1 MRGNGRVISGTLV
14 SAGLCSALAVAAA
27 SAGAGPAAATV
38 VSGTGAGGTA
48 QSVAAGRSAPDGPV
62 TGKITRAGGSGTQ
75 PVIIFLRNQ
84 WAETGSRIRSDKRTA
99 LIQAAQAP
107 YVGQL
112 QALGA
117 TDVHGYRLVDA
128 ISAHV
133 PASSLGAITGSPGVA
148 SVIPDSPIVG
158 PAQAMSPAGAP
169 GVTSPVGASTAGAS
183 TAAKSPAAQAAAVK
197 APPGACS
204 ATPQLAPEG
213 LALTG
218 TDGAVKGAKTAR
230 SLGLTGA
237 GVKVA
242 FLADGIDTANGNL
255 MRGREPVIS
264 DYQDFSGDGRSA
276 PTEGGEAFLDA
287 NAIAGQG
294 SRVYDVSGFGAQ
306 APASPCRIKI
316 EGAAPGV
323 SLVALKVFSHSNV
336 SSTSGF
342 LQAIDYAVNVDH
354 VNVLNESFGSN
365 PFPDVTSLDAVK
377 EFNDMAVRAGTTVV
391 VASGDAGPFNTIGS
405 PASDPH
411 VISVGGSTDFQFYA
425 QTNYAGA
432 DQFAPKGWESD
443 NISSL
448 SSGGYTQDG
457 RTLDLVAPGDLSF
470 ASCTPQ
476 VARYSSC
483 VNFLGQPSPV
493 EESGGTSQSAP
504 FVAGAAALVI
514 QAYAKAQHGSLPS
527 PAAVK
532 QILLSTA
539 TDLGAPATEQGT
551 GLLNSLKAV
560 ELASWLPH
568 HAPAVPTLKLSSNQL
583 NYVGK
588 PGATASWSVTVTNA
602 ARTAQTVAVSGR
614 GFSGGSVVKQATVT
628 LSDARSPH
636 FTNWAGAASNFGTV
650 RFTVPRGQALLDASI
665 AWPTSAST
673 TGNLNARVRVILVDP
688 AGKLAAH
695 SLPQG
700 VGGYGSAQVLHPAA
714 GTWTAVIFGN
724 AAKSGGT
731 AGTVHFGASVS
742 QAQSFGAVSP
752 SKLVLASGASG
763 VVHVSARVP
772 AGAGDSSG
780 SVVFAAG
787 PGGAAGP
794 AGSAGPAGGPVSV
807 PVTVRGQVQTGLGV
821 TGKFSGVLTGGN
833 GRAPGEGQVAAYSF
847 TVPSNMPVLLRD
859 LDVDVALANDPAN
872 EVSGYLVAPGGET
885 MGYGSSYLTTGFN
898 SSGVPVESPGRQL
911 SLYTS
916 NPIAGAWTLIID
928 FTSPVPGNELSDPF
942 TGQIRFNAVSSSRG
956 TLPDS
961 PSVSLTRGK
970 TVTYKIT
977 VHNTGAAPED
987 VFLDPR
993 LTSLRSYLLQPQDQ
1007 VADLKLPIPAT
1018 VNPPEWIVPT
1028 MTHSVSA
1035 SASSPVPVM
1044 FDFAPFPGDPD
1055 EASSTGLTAS
1065 ASYPFGT
1072 ARTPVTQGLWF
1083 AVPSEIGPYPA
1094 GGAAAATVT
1103 TSMSAITEQF
1113 DTSATPATGDFWRF
1127 AVSPLAESASYNL
1140 FVVNPGQT
1148 RTISLTVTPSAPS
1161 GTVVSGILYIDDF
1174 VDSLQFLSG
1183 SQLEALPY
1191 SYTVK

>member
-1 MRGNGRVISGTLV
+1 
-14 SAGLCSALAVAAA
+14 
-27 SAGAGPAAATV
+27 
-38 VSGTGAGGTA
+38 
-48 QSVAAGRSAPDGPV
+48 
-62 TGKITRAGGSGTQ
+62 
-75 PVIIFLRNQ
+75 
-84 WAETGSRIRSDKRTA
+84 
-99 LIQAAQAP
+99 
-107 YVGQL
+107 VGQL

-133 PASSLGAITGSPGVA
+133 PASSLAAITSNPGVA
-148 SVIPDSPIVG
+148 SVIPDSPITG
-158 PAQAMSPAGAP
+158 PAPALSPAGATGP
-169 GVTSPVGASTAGAS
+169 AGSAQKSTGARAAG
-183 TAAKSPAAQAAAVK
+183 VK

-204 ATPQLAPEG
+204 AKPQLAPEG
-213 LALTG
+213 LALTS
-218 TDGAVKGAKTAR
+218 TDGAAKSAKTAR
-230 SLGLTGA
+230 SLGFTGA

-242 FLADGIDTANGNL
+242 FLADGIDTANANL
-255 MRGREPVIS
+255 MRGSKPVIT
-264 DYQDFSGDGRSA
+264 DYKDFSGDSRGA

-294 SRVYDVSGFGAQ
+294 SQVYDVSGFGAQ
-306 APASPCRIKI
+306 VPASPCRIRI

-323 SLVALKVFSHSNV
+323 SLVALKVFSHANV

-354 VNVLNESFGSN
+354 VNVLNESFGYN

-377 EFNDMAVRAGTTVV
+377 EFNDTAVRAGTTVV

-405 PASDPH
+405 PAADPQ
-411 VISVGGSTDFQFYA
+411 VISVGASTGFQFYA

-432 DQFAPKGWESD
+432 DQFAPEGWESD

-483 VNFLGQPSPV
+483 VNFLGKPSPV

-504 FVAGAAALVI
+504 FVAGAAALVV
-514 QAYAKAQHGSLPS
+514 QAYAKAHHGSLPT

-560 ELASWLPH
+560 ELASWQPH
-568 HAPAVPTLKLSSNQL
+568 GDPAGPTLKLSANQL

-588 PGATASWSVTVTNA
+588 PGATASWPVTVTNA

-614 GFSGGSVVKQATVT
+614 GFSGGSAVKEATVT
-628 LSDARSPH
+628 LSDAKSPR
-636 FTNWAGAASNFGTV
+636 FTNWAGTASNFGTV
-650 RFTVPRGQALLDASI
+650 RFSVPRGQALLNASV
-665 AWPTSAST
+665 AWPTSASA

-714 GTWTAVIFGN
+714 GTWTAVIFSN
-724 AAKSGGT
+724 TARTGGT
-731 AGTVHFGASVS
+731 AGTVQFGASVS
-742 QAQSFGAVSP
+742 SARSFGTVSP
-752 SKLVLASGASG
+752 SKLVLAPGASG

-787 PGGAAGP
+787 SAATG
-794 AGSAGPAGGPVSV
+794 GGPVSV

-847 TVPSNMPVLLRD
+847 NVPSNLPVHLRS
-859 LDVDVALANDPAN
+859 LDIDVVLANDPAN

-885 MGYGSSYLTTGFN
+885 MGYGSSHLTTGFN
-898 SSGVPVESPGRQL
+898 SSGVPVESPTRQL

-916 NPIAGAWTLIID
+916 DPIAGAWTLIID

-942 TGQIRFNAVSSSRG
+942 TGQVRFNATSFSRG

-970 TVTYKIT
+970 SVTYNIT

-987 VFLDPR
+987 IFLDPR
-993 LTSLRSYLLQPQDQ
+993 LTSLRSYPLQPQNQ
-1007 VADLKLPIPAT
+1007 VAGLKLPLSAT

-1028 MTHSVSA
+1028 MTRSVSA
-1035 SASSPVPVM
+1035 SASSLLPVM

-1065 ASYPFGT
+1065 ASYPWGN

-1094 GGAAAATVT
+1094 SGPPPASVT
-1103 TSMSAITEQF
+1103 TSMSAVTQQF
-1113 DTSATPATGDFWRF
+1113 DTSATPSTGDFWRF
-1127 AVSPLAESASYNL
+1127 AVSPLAAAASYNL
-1140 FVVNPGQT
+1140 FIVNPGQT
-1148 RTISLTVTPSAPS
+1148 RTINLTVKPTAPS

>member
-1 MRGNGRVISGTLV
+1 MRGKGSVFSGALV
-14 SAGLCSALAVAAA
+14 SAGVCSALAVAAA
-27 SAGAGPAAATV
+27 SAGAGPAAA
-38 VSGTGAGGTA
+38 
-48 QSVAAGRSAPDGPV
+48 AAV
-62 TGKITRAGGSGTQ
+62 GGSGTH
-75 PVIIFLRNQ
+75 PVIIFLKNQ
-84 WAETGSRIRSDKRTA
+84 WADTGSRIRSDKRTA

-133 PASSLGAITGSPGVA
+133 PASSLGAIASNPGVA
-148 SVIPDSPIVG
+148 SVIPDSPITG
-158 PAQAMSPAGAP
+158 PAPALSPAGA
-169 GVTSPVGASTAGAS
+169 TALAAGAPKS
-183 TAAKSPAAQAAAVK
+183 AAARAAAVQ

-204 ATPQLAPEG
+204 AKPQLAPEG
-213 LALTG
+213 LALTS
-218 TDGAVKGAKTAR
+218 TDGAAKGAKTAR
-230 SLGLTGA
+230 SLGFTGA

-242 FLADGIDTANGNL
+242 FLADGIDTANANL
-255 MRGREPVIS
+255 MRGGKPVIS
-264 DYQDFSGDGRSA
+264 DYRDFSGDSGGA

-287 NAIAGQG
+287 NAIAGQA
-294 SRVYDVSGFGAQ
+294 SKVYDVSGFGAQ
-306 APASPCRIKI
+306 APASPCRIRI

-323 SLVALKVFSHSNV
+323 SLVALKVFSHANV

-354 VNVLNESFGSN
+354 VNVLNESFGYN

-377 EFNDMAVRAGTTVV
+377 EFNDMAVRSGTTVV

-405 PASDPH
+405 PAADPS
-411 VISVGGSTDFQFYA
+411 VISVGASTDFQFYA

-483 VNFLGQPSPV
+483 ADFLGKPSPV

-504 FVAGAAALVI
+504 FVAGAAALVV
-514 QAYAKAQHGSLPS
+514 QAYAKAHHGSLPT

-560 ELASWLPH
+560 ELASWQPNRD
-568 HAPAVPTLKLSSNQL
+568 PAGPALKLSSNQL

-602 ARTAQTVAVSGR
+602 ARTPQTVAVSGR
-614 GFSGGSVVKQATVT
+614 GFSSGSAVKKATVT
-628 LSDARSPH
+628 LSDAKSPR

-650 RFTVPRGQALLDASI
+650 RFSVPRGQALLNASI
-665 AWPTSAST
+665 AWPASASA

-714 GTWTAVIFGN
+714 GTWTAVIFSN
-724 AAKSGGT
+724 TAKTGGT
-731 AGTVHFGASVS
+731 AGTVQFGASVS
-742 QAQSFGAVSP
+742 SAQSFGTVSP
-752 SKLVLASGASG
+752 SKLVLAPGASG
-763 VVHVSARVP
+763 AVHVSDRVP

-787 PGGAAGP
+787 
-794 AGSAGPAGGPVSV
+794 SASTAGGPVSV

-847 TVPSNMPVLLRD
+847 NVPSNLPVLLRS
-859 LDVDVALANDPAN
+859 LDIDVALANDPAN

-885 MGYGSSYLTTGFN
+885 MGYGSSYLTTGFD
-898 SSGVPVESPGRQL
+898 SSGVPVESPTRQL

-916 NPIAGAWTLIID
+916 RPIAGVWTLIID

-942 TGQIRFNAVSSSRG
+942 TGQVRFNATSVSRG
-956 TLPDS
+956 ALPHS

-970 TVTYKIT
+970 SVTYKIT

-987 VFLDPR
+987 IFLDPR
-993 LTSLRSYLLQPQDQ
+993 LTSLRSYPLQPQNQ
-1007 VADLKLPIPAT
+1007 VAGLKLPLSST

-1035 SASSPVPVM
+1035 SASSLLPVM

-1065 ASYPFGT
+1065 AYYPFGK

-1094 GGAAAATVT
+1094 SGAPPANVT
-1103 TSMSAITEQF
+1103 TSMSAVTEQF
-1113 DTSATPATGDFWRF
+1113 DTSATPSTGDFWRF
-1127 AVSPLAESASYNL
+1127 AVSPLAAAASYNL
-1140 FVVNPGQT
+1140 FIVNPGQT
-1148 RTISLTVTPSAPS
+1148 RTINLTVKPTAPS
-1161 GTVVSGILYIDDF
+1161 GTVVSGILYVDDF

-1191 SYTVK
+1191 SYTIK

>member
-1 MRGNGRVISGTLV
+1 M
-14 SAGLCSALAVAAA
+14 
-27 SAGAGPAAATV
+27 
-38 VSGTGAGGTA
+38 
-48 QSVAAGRSAPDGPV
+48 
-62 TGKITRAGGSGTQ
+62 
-75 PVIIFLRNQ
+75 
-84 WAETGSRIRSDKRTA
+84 
-99 LIQAAQAP
+99 
-107 YVGQL
+107 GQL

-133 PASSLGAITGSPGVA
+133 PASSLGAITSNPGVA
-148 SVIPDSPIVG
+148 SVIPDSPIAG
-158 PAQAMSPAGAP
+158 PAPAMSPAGAP
-169 GVTSPVGASTAGAS
+169 ALAGS
-183 TAAKSPAAQAAAVK
+183 AAKHVAAPAAAVK

-213 LALTG
+213 LALTR
-218 TDGAVKGAKTAR
+218 TDGAAKGAKTAR
-230 SLGLTGA
+230 SLGFTGA

-242 FLADGIDTANGNL
+242 FLADGIDTANANL
-255 MRGREPVIS
+255 MRGRKPVIS
-264 DYQDFSGDGRSA
+264 DYKDFSGDARDA
-276 PTEGGEAFLDA
+276 PTDGGEAFLDA

-294 SRVYDVSGFGAQ
+294 SQVYDVSGFGAVPLTTGT
-306 APASPCRIKI
+306 PASPCRIKI
-316 EGAAPGV
+316 EGTAPGA
-323 SLVALKVFSHSNV
+323 SLVALKVFSHANV

-354 VNVLNESFGSN
+354 VNVLNESFGYN

-377 EFNDMAVRAGTTVV
+377 QFNDMAVRAGTTVV

-405 PASDPH
+405 PASDPQ
-411 VISVGGSTDFQFYA
+411 VISVGASTDFQFYA

-432 DQFAPKGWESD
+432 DQFARGGWESD

-483 VNFLGQPSPV
+483 VNFLGNPSPV

-514 QAYAKAQHGSLPS
+514 QAYAKAHHGSLPT

-568 HAPAVPTLKLSSNQL
+568 GDQAGPTLKLSSNQL

-602 ARTAQTVAVSGR
+602 ARTAQTVNVSGR
-614 GFSGGSVVKQATVT
+614 GFSGGAAVKKATVT
-628 LSDARSPH
+628 LSDAKSPK
-636 FTNWAGAASNFGTV
+636 FTNWAGTASNFGTV
-650 RFTVPRGQALLDASI
+650 KFSVPRGQALLNASV
-665 AWPTSAST
+665 AWPTSASA

-714 GTWTAVIFGN
+714 GPWTAVIFSDT
-724 AAKSGGT
+724 AKTGGT
-731 AGTVHFGASVS
+731 AGTVQFGASVS
-742 QAQSFGAVSP
+742 AAQSFGTVSP
-752 SKLVLASGASG
+752 SKLVLAPGASG
-763 VVHVSARVP
+763 VVRVSARVP

-780 SVVFAAG
+780 SVLFATS
-787 PGGAAGP
+787 AAGP
-794 AGSAGPAGGPVSV
+794 AATGSATGNSVTGNGGPVSV

-847 TVPSNMPVLLRD
+847 TVPSNLPVLLRS
-859 LDVDVALANDPAN
+859 LDIDVVLANDPAN

-898 SSGVPVESPGRQL
+898 SSGVPVESPTRQL

-916 NPIAGAWTLIID
+916 DPIPGVWTLIID
-928 FTSPVPGNELSDPF
+928 FTSPVPGNELADPF
-942 TGQIRFNAVSSSRG
+942 TGQVRFNATSFSRG
-956 TLPDS
+956 ALPDS
-961 PSVSLTRGK
+961 PSVSLARGK
-970 TVTYKIT
+970 AVTYKIT

-987 VFLDPR
+987 IFLDPR
-993 LTSLRSYLLQPQDQ
+993 LTSLRSYVLEPQDQ
-1007 VADLKLPIPAT
+1007 VTRLKLPIPST
-1018 VNPPEWIVPT
+1018 GNPPEWIVPT

-1035 SASSPVPVM
+1035 SASSLVPVM

-1065 ASYPFGT
+1065 AYYPIGN

-1103 TSMSAITEQF
+1103 AAMSATTEQF
-1113 DTSATPATGDFWRF
+1113 DTSATPSTGDFWRF
-1127 AVSPLAESASYNL
+1127 AVAPLAESASYNL
-1140 FVVNPGQT
+1140 FIVNPGQA
-1148 RTISLTVTPSAPS
+1148 RTINLTVKPAAPS

-1183 SQLEALPY
+1183 SQLEAVPY
-1191 SYTVK
+1191 AYKVK

>member
-1 MRGNGRVISGTLV
+1 MRGNGRVISDALAA
-14 SAGLCSALAVAAA
+14 AGVCSALAVAAA
-27 SAGAGPAAATV
+27 SAGAGPAAAAA
-38 VSGTGAGGTA
+38 AGGAA
-48 QSVAAGRSAPDGPV
+48 QSVAAGRSAPV
-62 TGKITRAGGSGTQ
+62 AKTVTRAGASGTQ
-75 PVIIFLRNQ
+75 PVIIFLKNQ
-84 WAETGSRIRSDKRTA
+84 WAGTGSRIRSDKRTA
-99 LIQAAQAP
+99 LIQAAQTP
-107 YVGQL
+107 YLGQL

-133 PASSLGAITGSPGVA
+133 PASSLGAITSSPGVA
-148 SVIPDSPIVG
+148 SVIPDSPIAG
-158 PAQAMSPAGAP
+158 PAQAMSPAGA
-169 GVTSPVGASTAGAS
+169 S
-183 TAAKSPAAQAAAVK
+183 TAARATAVK

-204 ATPQLAPEG
+204 ATPQLTPEG

-218 TDGAVKGAKTAR
+218 TAGAAKGAKTAR
-230 SLGLTGA
+230 SLGFTGA

-242 FLADGIDTANGNL
+242 FLADGIDTANANL
-255 MRGREPVIS
+255 MRGRQPVIS
-264 DYQDFSGDGRSA
+264 DYKDFSGDGTSA
-276 PTEGGEAFLDA
+276 ATGGGEAFLDA

-294 SRVYDVSGFGAQ
+294 SQVYDVSGFGVQ
-306 APASPCRIKI
+306 APASPCRIRI

-323 SLVALKVFSHSNV
+323 SLVALKVFSHANV

-354 VNVLNESFGSN
+354 VNVLNESFGYN

-405 PASDPH
+405 PASDPQ
-411 VISVGGSTDFQFYA
+411 VISVGASTDFQFYA

-432 DQFAPKGWESD
+432 DQFAPEGWESD

-448 SSGGYTQDG
+448 SSGGYAQDG

-470 ASCTPQ
+470 ASCTPT
-476 VARYSSC
+476 ATYSDC
-483 VNFLGQPSPV
+483 VNFLGKPSAV
-493 EESGGTSQSAP
+493 EESGGTSQSSP
-504 FVAGAAALVI
+504 LVAGAAALVI
-514 QAYAKAQHGSLPS
+514 QAYEKAHHGSRPS
-527 PAAVK
+527 PAVVK
-532 QILLSTA
+532 QVLLSTA

-560 ELASWLPH
+560 ELASWQPRSD
-568 HAPAVPTLKLSSNQL
+568 PAGPTLKLSSNQL

-602 ARTAQTVAVSGR
+602 AHTAQTVAVSGR

-628 LSDARSPH
+628 LSDAKSPR
-636 FTNWAGAASNFGTV
+636 FTNWAGVPSNFGTV
-650 RFTVPRGQALLDASI
+650 KFSVPRGQALLNASI
-665 AWPTSAST
+665 AWPTSTSA
-673 TGNLNARVRVILVDP
+673 TGNLNARARVILVDP

-714 GTWTAVIFGN
+714 GNWTAVIFSDT
-724 AAKSGGT
+724 AKTGGT
-731 AGTVHFGASVS
+731 AGTVQFAASVS
-742 QAQSFGAVSP
+742 SAQSFGTVSP
-752 SKLVLASGASG
+752 SKLVLAPGASG
-763 VVHVSARVP
+763 AVHVSARVP
-772 AGAGDSSG
+772 AGAGDLSG

-787 PGGAAGP
+787 PAA
-794 AGSAGPAGGPVSV
+794 AGSAGSPASADGPVSV

-847 TVPSNMPVLLRD
+847 TVPSNLPVLLRD
-859 LDVDVALANDPAN
+859 LDVDVVLADDPDN

-898 SSGVPVESPGRQL
+898 SSGVPVESPERQL

-916 NPIAGAWTLIID
+916 NPISGVWTLIID
-928 FTSPVPGNELSDPF
+928 FTSPVPGNELADPF
-942 TGQIRFNAVSSSRG
+942 TGQIRFNAVSVSRG

-961 PSVSLTRGK
+961 PSVSLDRGQ

-977 VHNTGAAPED
+977 VHNTGAAPENM
-987 VFLDPR
+987 FLDPR
-993 LTSLRSYLLQPQDQ
+993 LTSLEPYLLQPQDQ
-1007 VADLKLPIPAT
+1007 VTGLTLPIPST
-1018 VNPPEWIVPT
+1018 VNPPDWIVPT

-1035 SASSPVPVM
+1035 SASSLVPIM
-1044 FDFAPFPGDPD
+1044 FDFSPSPGDPD
-1055 EASSTGLTAS
+1055 EASSSGLTAS
-1065 ASYPFGT
+1065 ASFPSGS
-1072 ARTPVTQGLWF
+1072 ALTPVTQGLWF
-1083 AVPSEIGPYPA
+1083 TVPSEVGPYQA
-1094 GGAAAATVT
+1094 GGATAATVT
-1103 TSMSAITEQF
+1103 TSMSALTQQF

-1127 AVSPLAESASYNL
+1127 AVAPLAASASYNL

-1148 RTISLTVTPSAPS
+1148 RTINLTVKPSATS

-1191 SYTVK
+1191 AYTVK